1 MLSQLSHSTCF
12 SREIFFETP
21 NIAFRVYAYCFIST
35 SRRSAFYIRGSHRR
49 RSTFSRLSQLTSF
62 SGVMCEHDVTVV
74 IKGTHMSKRAVAMAL
89 NLPTVPQ
96 FHSSYTSQILSFT
109 FLEDQDPSLELH
121 VNSLKLLHSII

>member
-21 NIAFRVYAYCFIST
+21 IIGFRVYAYCFIST
-35 SRRSAFYIRGSHRR
+35 SQRLGFYIRGSHRR
-49 RSTFSRLSQLTSF
+49 RSTFSRLSQLISS
-62 SGVMCEHDVTVV
+62 SGVICEHDATVV
-74 IKGTHMSKRAVAMAL
+74 IKGAHMSKRAVAMAL
-89 NLPTVPQ
+89 NLPVLSQ
-96 FHSSYTSQILSFT
+96 FHSSYTSQILSFR